1 MRYKNAWVLLV
12 MILAGVVL
20 GGFIGQATQEISW
33 LSWLN
38 FGQSFG
44 LNTPLVLNLGI
55 LVVTFG
61 LTIRITMASLIGVAV
76 ALLIYRWI

>member
-1 MRYKNAWVLLV
+1 MKSLEGVAFDMRYKNAWVLLV

-38 FGQSFG
+38 FGQ
-44 LNTPLVLNLGI
+44 
-55 LVVTFG
+55 
-61 LTIRITMASLIGVAV
+61 IGRAHV
-76 ALLIYRWI
+76 